1 MATSSV
7 GTLKTDIQSLTS
19 FGSEGKE
26 IVKNDTYEIV
36 DMELKDMYG
45 FVKQT
50 ISRTVLYPNKHT
62 RGHMHNDQDE
72 TYYFIKGTGLIILQ
86 GEDLNKIHHIEPET
100 WLYIPKKT
108 FHMVMNLSKNED
120 LEFLTVYPGESQ
132 RPPIEKPPPD
142 NNKKKK

>member
-1 MATSSV
+1 MAAS
-7 GTLKTDIQSLTS
+7 TLKTDIQALTS

-62 RGHMHNDQDE
+62 RGHVHDIQDE
-72 TYYFIKGTGLIILQ
+72 TYYFIRGTGLIILQ

-120 LEFLTVYPGESQ
+120 LEFLTVFPGESQ
-132 RPPIEKPPPD
+132 RPPIEKPVD
-142 NNKKKK
+142 NKGKKK